1 MSVMESMRC
10 ANQNCVK
17 ASEHRGGRFRFVGGK
32 WYCADC
38 AEWAGGVI
46 MNSGK
51 NLWDFTTTH
60 MTGQPIHVRSLAHL
74 RQLEKQHGVSN
85 FAANHDQRNW

>member
-1 MSVMESMRC
+1 MRC
-10 ANQNCVK
+10 ANLNCVK
-17 ASEHRGGRFRFVGGK
+17 ASEHRGGRYRLVGGK
-32 WYCADC
+32 WYCSDC

-46 MNSGK
+46 MNGAK

-60 MTGQPIHVRSLAHL
+60 MTGQPVHIRSLAHL

-85 FAANHDQRNW
+85 FAANNDQRNW